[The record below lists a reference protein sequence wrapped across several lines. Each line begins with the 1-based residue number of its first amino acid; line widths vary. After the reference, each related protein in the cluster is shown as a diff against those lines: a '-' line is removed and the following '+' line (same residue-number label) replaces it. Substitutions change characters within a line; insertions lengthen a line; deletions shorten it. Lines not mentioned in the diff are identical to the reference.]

1 MVLLVATSWW
11 TAENGELEYHRY
23 SGYALLGVLCFRLYW
38 GVVGSSTARFTN
50 FVRGPQAV
58 FAYLRPTPVTNQQPI
73 AQPGHNPLGALSVIA
88 LLAMLFAQVALG
100 LFAVDV
106 DGIESGPLSF
116 YVSFDTGRA
125 CAELH
130 EELFDVLVWFIAL
143 HVLAVL
149 FYQFYKR
156 QNLIG
161 GMLHGQQSFDQA
173 PLPVTFASGIRLVIG
188 IAIAALLVWLTTR
201 AFQL

>member
-1 MVLLVATSWW
+1 MVVLVATSWW

-23 SGYALLGVLCFRLYW
+23 SGYALLGVLCFRIYW
-38 GVVGSSTARFTN
+38 GVFGSSTARFAN
-50 FVRGPQAV
+50 FIRGPRAV
-58 FAYLRPTPVTNQQPI
+58 FAYLRPTPVTNQPPTV
-73 AQPGHNPLGALSVIA
+73 QPGHNPLGALSVIA
-88 LLAMLFAQVALG
+88 LLALLFAQVLLG

-161 GMLHGQQSFDQA
+161 GMLHGKQSFDQA
-173 PLPVTFASGIRLVIG
+173 PSPVKFASGIRLIIG

-201 AFQL
+201 AFQF